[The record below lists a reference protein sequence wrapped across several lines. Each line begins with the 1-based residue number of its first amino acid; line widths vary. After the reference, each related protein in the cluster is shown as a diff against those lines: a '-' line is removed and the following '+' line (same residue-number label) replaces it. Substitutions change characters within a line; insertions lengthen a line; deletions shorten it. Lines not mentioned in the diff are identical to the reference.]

1 MSPFIAKLSAACQ
14 KNKSFVC
21 IGLDPDPSRFPDAL
35 RTAVDPLYTFN
46 RAIIEQTSDIVCA
59 YKLNLAFYEVQGP
72 RGLEAMERTIR
83 AIPDDV
89 VIIGD
94 AKRGDID
101 NTARMY
107 ARALFEYYRFDAATV
122 NPYQGRDSVQP
133 FLDYQDRGV
142 FILCLN
148 SNASA
153 REFQDL
159 SVNGHPLYMEV
170 AQAARRWNEHGNAG
184 LVVGAT
190 NADALTEIRSAAPD
204 MPMLI
209 PGIGAQGGDLAT
221 VVRAGVDAKGSGILI
236 NASRSI
242 LYASGGG
249 DFAQAS
255 RRAAIDLKDEI
266 NRLRAPARQL

>member
-1 MSPFIAKLSAACQ
+1 MSPFVAKLSAISE
-14 KNKSFVC
+14 KNRSLVC
-21 IGLDPDPSRFPDAL
+21 VGLDPDPAKFPESV
-35 RTAVDPLYTFN
+35 RTGADPLYSFN
-46 RAIIEQTSDIVCA
+46 RAIIEQTADLVCA

-83 AIPDDV
+83 TIPDDV

-107 ARALFEYYRFDAATV
+107 AKALFEYYRFDAATV

-159 SVNGHPLYMEV
+159 NVNGHPLYMEV
-170 AQAARRWNEHGNAG
+170 ALAAQRWNEHGNAG

-190 NADALTEIRSAAPD
+190 NATGLTQIRSAAPD

-221 VVRAGVDAKGSGILI
+221 VVRTGVNAAGSGILI

-242 LYASGGG
+242 LYASSGA

-255 RRAAIDLKDEI
+255 RQAAMDLKDEI
-266 NRLRAPARQL
+266 NRLNAGA